1 MSEPAHMYLAKAE
14 ESVLGAESEFGY
26 GRYNNAANRCYYACF
41 QAAISALQHAG
52 MAPGGRSREWGHA
65 FVQAEFVGRLINRR
79 RQYPPSLR
87 QVLARN
93 LTLRHTADYA
103 PDQVTERQ
111 VSRALQ
117 RTRDFFAAVRDLLT
131 FRARGSE
138 RDQVSNRKPPGLED
152 LEHLLTDCAGCPDNG
167 NA

>member
-1 MSEPAHMYLAKAE
+1 MSEPAQIYIAKAE
-14 ESVLGAESEFGY
+14 ESLLGAESEFVH
-26 GRYNNAANRCYYACF
+26 GRYNNVAIRCYYSCF
-41 QAAISALQHAG
+41 QAAVSSLQHAG

-111 VSRALQ
+111 ASRALQ
-117 RTRDFFAAVRDLLT
+117 RTRDFFAAVRDKVS
-131 FRARGSE
+131 ARES
-138 RDQVSNRKPPGLED
+138 
-152 LEHLLTDCAGCPDNG
+152 
-167 NA
+167 